1 MMISKTDLSLN
12 KVKFFVMDEADR
24 LLDRED
30 GDFTDDIGE
39 IMAKLPPRE
48 KRQTL
53 MYSATLSETIEEARS
68 MATTEPFFWQRKEFI
83 FFNCVKIIILYLCSK
98 SQFFIK
104 QFSQRQNMNL
114 LLK

>member
-1 MMISKTDLSLN
+1 
-12 KVKFFVMDEADR
+12 MDEADR

-68 MATTEPFFWQRKEFI
+68 MATTAPFFWQSEELDKKETDDDVVI
-83 FFNCVKIIILYLCSK
+83 MPAKLEQKERI
-98 SQFFIK
+98 
-104 QFSQRQNMNL
+104 
-114 LLK
+114 